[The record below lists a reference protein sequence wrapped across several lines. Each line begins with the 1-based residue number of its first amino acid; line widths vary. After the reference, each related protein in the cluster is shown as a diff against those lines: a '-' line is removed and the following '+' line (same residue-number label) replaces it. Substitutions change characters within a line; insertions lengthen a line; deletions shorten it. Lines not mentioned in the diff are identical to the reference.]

1 MIIEGYEIRGLSF
14 EVEVN
19 KWRKEYLELV
29 FFYGKYV
36 FWKLI
41 KKILGKKLKKL
52 GSLWF
57 DCCQYLIEVDLGFGF
72 QYKFSW

>member
-57 DCCQYLIEVDLGFGF
+57 DCC
-72 QYKFSW
+72 